1 MNQKLLTVG
10 LVGFVTLAL
19 MGSDGPDARAEEI
32 GPRLQQ
38 TPGLHVAEVTRGRL
52 NSEITVGATVVCDER
67 DVAVVPAGA
76 NGFVE
81 RLRVRATQCTVRQGE
96 ALGDLYVP
104 DWFAP
109 QMAYVAVRDL
119 KCPGAADL
127 AERAGRRL
135 RRLGMPEDLI
145 RVLERTGRPQSHVT
159 LTAPIAGVVSD
170 LSAREGMRVTSGS
183 LLFRINGLSTVWVNA
198 EIPESLGREVR
209 SGDSV
214 TARTATLP
222 DAVFSGTVATVLPS
236 AKLANRTAIAIASVA
251 LANPKMQL
259 LPGTLVTVRF
269 APAAGADVLLVPS
282 EAVISM
288 GNRPLVT
295 VVENDGRFRPVSV
308 ETGSQSGGQTEIR
321 SGLTLGQKVIVF
333 DI

>member
-10 LVGFVTLAL
+10 LIGFVTLAL

-38 TPGLHVAEVTRGRL
+38 APGLRVAEVTRCRL

-67 DVAVVPAGA
+67 DVTVVPAGA

-104 DWFAP
+104 HWFAP
-109 QMAYVAVRDL
+109 QVAYLAVRDL

-127 AERAGRRL
+127 AEGAGRRL

-159 LTAPIAGVVSD
+159 LTAPISGVVSD
-170 LSAREGMRVTSGS
+170 LTVREGMRVTSGS
-183 LLFRINGLSTVWVNA
+183 PLFRINGLSTVWVNA
-198 EIPESLGREVR
+198 AMPESLGREVR

-236 AKLANRTAIAIASVA
+236 AKLANRTAIASVA
-251 LANPKMQL
+251 LANPEMQL
-259 LPGTLVTVRF
+259 LPGMLVTLRF

-282 EAVISM
+282 QAVIAL
-288 GNRPLVT
+288 GNRPVVT
-295 VVENDGRFRPVSV
+295 VVESDGRFRPVSV

>member
-1 MNQKLLTVG
+1 M
-10 LVGFVTLAL
+10 
-19 MGSDGPDARAEEI
+19 
-32 GPRLQQ
+32 
-38 TPGLHVAEVTRGRL
+38 AEVTRGRL
-52 NSEITVGATVVCDER
+52 DSEITVGATVVCDER

-145 RVLERTGRPQSHVT
+145 GVLERTGRPQSHVT

-170 LSAREGMRVTSGS
+170 LPAREGMRVTSGS

-198 EIPESLGREVR
+198 EMPESLGREVR

-222 DAVFSGTVATVLPS
+222 EAVFSGTVATVLPG
-236 AKLANRTAIAIASVA
+236 AKLANRTAIASVA

-282 EAVISM
+282 EAVIAM
-288 GNRPLVT
+288 GNRSLVT
-295 VVENDGRFRPVSV
+295 AVENDGRFGPVSV

>member
-10 LVGFVTLAL
+10 LVGFVTLGL

-38 TPGLHVAEVTRGRL
+38 TPGLRVAEVTRGRL

-96 ALGDLYVP
+96 ALGNLYVP

-109 QMAYVAVRDL
+109 QVAYLAVRDL
-119 KCPGAADL
+119 KCPGAAEL
-127 AERAGRRL
+127 AEGAGRRL

-145 RVLERTGRPQSHVT
+145 RVLQRTGRPQSHVT
-159 LTAPIAGVVSD
+159 LTAPISGVVSD
-170 LSAREGMRVTSGS
+170 LTAREGMRVTSGS
-183 LLFRINGLSTVWVNA
+183 LLFRINGLQTVWVNA
-198 EIPESLGREVR
+198 EMPESLGREVR

-222 DAVFSGTVATVLPS
+222 DAVFSGTVATILPS
-236 AKLANRTAIAIASVA
+236 AKLAKRTVIASVA
-251 LANPKMQL
+251 LANPEMQL
-259 LPGTLVTVRF
+259 LPGTMMTLRF

-282 EAVISM
+282 EAVIAM
-288 GNRPLVT
+288 GNGPLVM
-295 VVENDGRFRPVSV
+295 VVEDDGRFRPVSV
-308 ETGSQSGGQTEIR
+308 ETGLQSGGQTEIR
-321 SGLTLGQKVIVF
+321 SGLTLGQEVIVF
-333 DI
+333 DL